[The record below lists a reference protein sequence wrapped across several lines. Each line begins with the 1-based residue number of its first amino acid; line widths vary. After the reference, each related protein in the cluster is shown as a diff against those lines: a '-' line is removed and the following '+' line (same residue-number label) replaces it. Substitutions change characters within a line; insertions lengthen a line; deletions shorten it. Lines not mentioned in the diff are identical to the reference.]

1 MKKYS
6 FKSLGISAA
15 VAGSILFA
23 GGNAASADEGTE
35 FGEDLLFEGKSHS
48 HVAELNEL
56 LADQDYLDEDTGSTY
71 TSSTTEAVRSFQED
85 NDLLVDGLAGV
96 QTAGAVSELSK
107 GDTGFLVEELQEKL
121 AFLGLYDYKVD
132 GIYGPITEEAVADF
146 QEEHNIDGESGVAGA
161 EMYAQLYYSAD
172 AASSDDSEP
181 VQESSDSSSS
191 EEASEEE
198 SSSDEAAEEESSSD
212 EAAEEEAAAQ
222 EAAEEAAAQEAAEEA
237 AAQEAAE
244 EAAAQEA
251 AEEAAAQEAAEE
263 AAAQEAAEEAAAA
276 QEAAEEEAAQE
287 AAEEEAAQEAAEEE
301 AAAQEAAEEDTQSTS
316 DVDGET
322 INVEATAY
330 TAFCNGCS
338 GVTATGID
346 LRSNPNQKVIAVDP
360 DVIPLGSTV
369 HVEGYGTAV
378 AGDTGGA
385 INGNKIDLF
394 MPERSDAIDFGRR
407 SLEVTIVD
415 TP

>member
-222 EAAEEAAAQEAAEEA
+222 EAAEEEAAAQEAAEEEA

-244 EAAAQEA
+244 E
-251 AEEAAAQEAAEE
+251 EAAAQEAAEE
-263 AAAQEAAEEAAAA
+263 EAAA